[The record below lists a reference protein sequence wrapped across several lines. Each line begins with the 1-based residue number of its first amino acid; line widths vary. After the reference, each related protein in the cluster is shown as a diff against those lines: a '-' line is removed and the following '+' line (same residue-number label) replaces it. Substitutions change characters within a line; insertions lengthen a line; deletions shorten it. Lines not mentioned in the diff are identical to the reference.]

1 MRPHS
6 QTACLTLTLYA
17 LSTSFNVVIL
27 KLKKGLKINEPFWR
41 KKIIAYLHELSQNK
55 FLKIFFFIF
64 FLMTS
69 STPPLPYSCI
79 PNPPYFS
86 WMGSTHL
93 VTPSNLKSHLILCK
107 KSVKKCTFYR
117 YPFFQGGS
125 ILLPLS
131 CIVPCCQTAQLCLM
145 NVLLSPSTRCE
156 DFKNV

>member
-6 QTACLTLTLYA
+6 QTACLSLTLYA
-17 LSTSFNVVIL
+17 LSTSCNVVIL
-27 KLKKGLKINEPFWR
+27 QLKKGLKINEPFWR
-41 KKIIAYLHELSQNK
+41 KKIIAYLHELSQKK

>member
-6 QTACLTLTLYA
+6 QTACLTLTLCA
-17 LSTSFNVVIL
+17 LSTSCNVVIL
-27 KLKKGLKINEPFWR
+27 QLKKGLKINDPFWR
-41 KKIIAYLHELSQNK
+41 NKIIAYLHELSKNK
-55 FLKIFFFIF
+55 FSKKKNFIF

-69 STPPLPYSCI
+69 STPPLPCSCI
-79 PNPPYFS
+79 PNRPYFS

-93 VTPSNLKSHLILCK
+93 VTPTNLKSHLILCK
-107 KSVKKCTFYR
+107 KVWKNELFTDTR
-117 YPFFQGGS
+117 FFRGGS

-145 NVLLSPSTRCE
+145 NFLLSASTRCE